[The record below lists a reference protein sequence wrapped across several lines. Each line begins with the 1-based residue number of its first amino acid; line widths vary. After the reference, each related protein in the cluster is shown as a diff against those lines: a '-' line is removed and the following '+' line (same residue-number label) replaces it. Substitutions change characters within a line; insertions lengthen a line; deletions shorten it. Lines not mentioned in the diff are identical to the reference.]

1 MRALLTVLLL
11 LVGIGR
17 VPADTDFADLPL
29 NVTEPNGRAQG
40 LVILWSGDAGWSGS
54 MQSIADALAQRGF
67 GVVGISSL
75 RYFWHEQAPQIMAT
89 DNDRLVAH
97 YAALWQTDT
106 IILAGYS
113 FGADMLPFAWP
124 LMADETRKAT
134 SLIGL
139 LSPFPKTDFKVTFL
153 GMIGIIRGSHDV
165 SAAIAS
171 LPADRVYC
179 LIGEQEKDMACAPSA
194 DYIFETVPG
203 GHRYNGDA
211 ALVADRMI
219 GAL

>member
-1 MRALLTVLLL
+1 MRALLTVLALL
-11 LVGIGR
+11 LGIGR
-17 VPADTDFADLPL
+17 VPADTAFSDLPL
-29 NVTEPNGRAQG
+29 NVTEPNGAAQG
-40 LVILWSGDAGWSGS
+40 MVILWSGDAGWSGT
-54 MQSIADALAQRGF
+54 MQAIADALAARGY

-75 RYFWHEQAPQIMAT
+75 RYFWHEQAPQIMAA

-97 YAALWQTDT
+97 YAALWRTDT
-106 IILAGYS
+106 VILAGYS
-113 FGADMLPFAWP
+113 FGADMLPFSWP
-124 LMADETRKAT
+124 LMAEKTRKAA

-153 GMIGIIRGSHDV
+153 GMLGIIRGSQDV
-165 SAAIAS
+165 SAAIAA

-179 LIGEQEKDMACAPSA
+179 LIGEEEEDMACAPSS
-194 DYIFETVPG
+194 DYNFETVPG

-211 ALVADRMI
+211 DLVADRLI

>member
-1 MRALLTVLLL
+1 MRALLTVLALL
-11 LVGIGR
+11 LGIGR
-17 VPADTDFADLPL
+17 VPADTAFSDLPL
-29 NVTEPNGRAQG
+29 NVTEPNGATQG
-40 LVILWSGDAGWSGS
+40 MVILWSGDAGWSGT
-54 MQSIADALAQRGF
+54 MQAIADALAGRGF

-75 RYFWHEQAPQIMAT
+75 RYFWHEQAPQIMAA

-97 YAALWQTDT
+97 YAALWRTDT
-106 IILAGYS
+106 VILAGYS
-113 FGADMLPFAWP
+113 FGADMLPFSWP
-124 LMADETRKAT
+124 LMAEKTRKAT

-153 GMIGIIRGSHDV
+153 GMLGIIRGSQDV
-165 SAAIAS
+165 SAAIAA

-179 LIGEQEKDMACAPSA
+179 LIGEEEEDMACAPSS

-211 ALVADRMI
+211 DLVADRLI